1 MRSPAG
7 VQHIHPTA
15 TVSACQDRFFIPES
29 AAMSQYRGHFPRT
42 PILQTVIAVIP
53 LFLTA
58 VPSFAAN
65 RNAQA
70 NRTDQANRSDQE
82 RAARKACLNGDYT
95 KGVGILSDLFVDTK
109 DTTYIFNQGR
119 CFEQNRRYEDAAARF
134 EEYLTAAE
142 GKLSA
147 EDKAAAEKHLAT
159 CKEKL
164 AKERGRSTIEPAT
177 VPVVPP
183 TTYTATLPEPKPS
196 PETTT
201 EPSAATLVQSAPQQ
215 EPGQRR
221 WGLLT
226 AGIITGAVGVG
237 GVVAGVVFN
246 LKANSLIND
255 METKVGT
262 YSAAKENDQK
272 SYKTLAWVGYGV
284 GAACVVAG
292 AVLIGLGAKS
302 GPTSSTDVAL
312 VPSVGPG
319 QVGALLTGGF

>member
-1 MRSPAG
+1 VAR
-7 VQHIHPTA
+7 VQHIHPAA

-42 PILQTVIAVIP
+42 PILQTVVAVIP

-70 NRTDQANRSDQE
+70 NRNDQE

-177 VPVVPP
+177 VPVAPP
-183 TTYTATLPEPKPS
+183 TTAIVTSPEPKPS
-196 PETTT
+196 PETTA
-201 EPSAATLVQSAPQQ
+201 EPSSTATLVQSAPQQ

-255 METKVGT
+255 IETKVGT

-284 GAACVVAG
+284 GAACVVTG
-292 AVLIGLGAKS
+292 AVLIGIGAKP
-302 GPTSSTDVAL
+302 GPASTTDVAL